1 MGARS
6 TNPTQSFFDDFF
18 RSGTD
23 AVAPE
28 PPPLINSPITATGG
42 DSTLTIT
49 GYKVHIFT
57 TTGPATLNVS
67 SGGGEVEYLVV
78 AGGGSGSAQYGGG
91 GGAGGFRT
99 NLSGHPRAGDPV
111 NVQPGNTTVV
121 VGAGGQYATPPAMPG
136 VAGGNSSIDPNSP
149 QRNALEGTGTITATG
164 GGGGGAPGEQPNPW
178 GTSTN
183 GGPGGSGGGGAGR
196 TGPNAPNYTGG
207 AGNAGGYNPVEGYA
221 GGDGQFPGDRCGGG
235 GGGAGAVGEDA
246 PSVRGGNGG
255 VGVQCLIAGNPSPI
269 GTPGPSGNG
278 WFAGGGGG
286 GGYNVDPGSGGAGGG
301 ANSGSIPSPA
311 GGNGTANTGGGGGG
325 GFHPGATTGG
335 DGGSGIVV
343 IRYPTS

>member
-1 MGARS
+1 MGVRS
-6 TNPTQSFFDDFF
+6 LGNTLSTFKNKFGRT
-18 RSGTD
+18 GLE
-23 AVAPE
+23 AVSPA
-28 PPPLINSPITATGG
+28 PPPIINSPITATGG

-49 GYKVHIFT
+49 GYKVHIYT
-57 TTGPATLNVS
+57 STGPATLNVS

-91 GGAGGFRT
+91 GGAGGLRT

-149 QRNALEGTGTITATG
+149 LTNTITATG

-178 GTSTN
+178 GSGTN

-196 TGPNAPNYTGG
+196 TGPNAPNYDGG
-207 AGNAGGYNPVEGYA
+207 TGNAGGFPAPTREGFD
-221 GGDGQFPGDRCGGG
+221 GGTGAFPGNRSGAG
-235 GGGAGAVGEDA
+235 GGGAGGAGTD
-246 PSVRGGNGG
+246 GGSNAGPGG
-255 VGVQCLIAGNPSPI
+255 VGVQVLIAGNPSPI
-269 GTPGPSGNG
+269 GTPGPSGDG

-286 GGYNVDPGSGGAGGG
+286 GGYNVSAGSGGAGGG
-301 ANSGSIPSPA
+301 GAGRSSPTEGVA
-311 GGNGTANTGGGGGG
+311 GTTNTGGGGGG
-325 GFHPGATTGG
+325 GFHPGATEGG

>member
-1 MGARS
+1 MAPLRS
-6 TNPTQSFFDDFF
+6 LGNILSAFDDFYA
-18 RSGTD
+18 RTGKD
-23 AVAPE
+23 AVTPAP
-28 PPPLINSPITATGG
+28 PQLIDSPITATGG

-91 GGAGGFRT
+91 GGAGGLRT
-99 NLSGHPRAGDPV
+99 NLSGHPLAGDPV

-149 QRNALEGTGTITATG
+149 QISVSLGTGTITATG
-164 GGGGGAPGEQPNPW
+164 GGGGGAPGQEPNPW

-196 TGPNAPNYTGG
+196 TGPNSPNLTGG
-207 AGNAGGYNPVEGYA
+207 AGNAGGFPAPTREGYD
-221 GGDGQFPGDRCGGG
+221 GGDGVQPGNRAGGG
-235 GGGAGAVGEDA
+235 GGGAGAAGQDGNDNDA
-246 PSVRGGNGG
+246 GDGGIGI
-255 VGVQCLIAGNPSPI
+255 QCLIAGNPSPI
-269 GTPGPSGNG
+269 GTPGPSG
-278 WFAGGGGG
+278 WM
-286 GGYNVDPGSGGAGGG
+286 VCWWWRCCW
-301 ANSGSIPSPA
+301 I
-311 GGNGTANTGGGGGG
+311 
-325 GFHPGATTGG
+325 
-335 DGGSGIVV
+335 
-343 IRYPTS
+343 

>member
-23 AVAPE
+23 AVTPAPVT
-28 PPPLINSPITATGG
+28 LGPITATGG

-49 GYKVHIFT
+49 GYKVHIYT
-57 TTGPATLNVS
+57 STGPATLNVS

-99 NLSGHPRAGDPV
+99 NLSGHPRAGAPV
-111 NVQPGNTTVV
+111 KVQPGTTNVT

-136 VAGGNSSIDPNSP
+136 VAGANSSIDPNSP
-149 QRNALEGTGTITATG
+149 ETNTITATG
-164 GGGGGAPGEQPNPW
+164 GGGGGAPGQEPNPW
-178 GTSTN
+178 GSSTN

-196 TGPNAPNYTGG
+196 TGPNAPNLTGG
-207 AGNAGGYNPVEGYA
+207 SGNAGGFPAPTREGFD
-221 GGDGQFPGDRCGGG
+221 GGDGVQPGNRAGGG
-235 GGGAGAVGEDA
+235 GGGAGAVGQDGNDNDA
-246 PSVRGGNGG
+246 GDGGIGI
-255 VGVQCLIAGNPSPI
+255 QCLIAGNPSPI
-269 GTPGPSGNG
+269 GTPGPSGDG

-286 GGYNVDPGSGGAGGG
+286 GGYNVNAGSGGAGGG
-301 ANSGSIPSPA
+301 GAGRSSPTA
-311 GGNGTANTGGGGGG
+311 GVPGTANTGGGGGG

-335 DGGSGIVV
+335 NGGSGIVV

>member
-1 MGARS
+1 MGVRS
-6 TNPTQSFFDDFF
+6 TNSTQSFFDDFF

-23 AVAPE
+23 AVKE
-28 PPPLINSPITATGG
+28 SVPLINSPITATGG

-91 GGAGGFRT
+91 GGAG
-99 NLSGHPRAGDPV
+99 
-111 NVQPGNTTVV
+111 
-121 VGAGGQYATPPAMPG
+121 
-136 VAGGNSSIDPNSP
+136 
-149 QRNALEGTGTITATG
+149 
-164 GGGGGAPGEQPNPW
+164 
-178 GTSTN
+178 
-183 GGPGGSGGGGAGR
+183 
-196 TGPNAPNYTGG
+196 
-207 AGNAGGYNPVEGYA
+207 
-221 GGDGQFPGDRCGGG
+221 
-235 GGGAGAVGEDA
+235 AVGEDA

-269 GTPGPSGNG
+269 GTPGPSGTG

-301 ANSGSIPSPA
+301 AASGSIPSPA

-335 DGGSGIVV
+335 NGGSGIVV

>member
-23 AVAPE
+23 AVTPAPI
-28 PPPLINSPITATGG
+28 PPPPPSPITATGG
-42 DSTLTIT
+42 DSVLTIT

-57 TTGPATLNVS
+57 TTGASTFVVS
-67 SGGGEVEYLVV
+67 SGNGPVEYLVV

-91 GGAGGFRT
+91 GGGEGFRT
-99 NLSGHPRAGDPV
+99 NLSGHPLAGDPV
-111 NVQPGNTTVV
+111 KVEPGTTNVT
-121 VGAGGQYATPPAMPG
+121 VGAGGVYATPPGMPG
-136 VAGGNSSIDPNSP
+136 VAGANSSIDPNSP
-149 QRNALEGTGTITATG
+149 ETNTITATG
-164 GGGGGAPGEQPNPW
+164 GGGGGHPGEQPAPW

-183 GGPGGSGGGGAGR
+183 GGLVGSGGGGAGR

-207 AGNAGGYNPVEGYA
+207 AGNAGGYNLVEGYA
-221 GGDGQFPGDRCGGG
+221 GGDGQAPGDRCAGG

-269 GTPGPSGNG
+269 GTPGPSGDG

-286 GGYNVDPGSGGAGGG
+286 GGFNVTAGSGGAGGG
-301 ANSGSIPSPA
+301 GAGRSSPTA
-311 GGNGTANTGGGGGG
+311 GVPGTANTGGGGGG

-343 IRYPTS
+343 IRYPN